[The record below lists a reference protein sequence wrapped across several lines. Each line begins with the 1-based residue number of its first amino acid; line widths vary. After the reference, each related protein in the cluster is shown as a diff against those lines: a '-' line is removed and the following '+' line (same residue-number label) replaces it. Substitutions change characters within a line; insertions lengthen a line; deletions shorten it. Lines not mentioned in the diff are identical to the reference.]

1 MSPILGIY
9 ASQISGHLYNN
20 SFTSIAT
27 VNLSSSGSVSF
38 SSIPQTY
45 THLQIR
51 ATWRSDYS
59 SATDG
64 FIMRFNGDSA
74 ANYATHYLQGDG
86 ASATAGAATGGNA
99 FRYTQAPGA
108 GATSGVFG
116 SAIIDI
122 LDYTNTNKYK
132 TVRSLAGFDNNG
144 SGQIALDSGLYITN
158 TNAITSLNFYPN
170 NSNNF
175 VQYTSVALY
184 GIK

>member
-1 MSPILGIY
+1 
-9 ASQISGHLYNN
+9 
-20 SFTSIAT
+20 
-27 VNLSSSGSVSF
+27 
-38 SSIPQTY
+38 
-45 THLQIR
+45 
-51 ATWRSDYS
+51 
-59 SATDG
+59 
-64 FIMRFNGDSA
+64 MRFNGDSA